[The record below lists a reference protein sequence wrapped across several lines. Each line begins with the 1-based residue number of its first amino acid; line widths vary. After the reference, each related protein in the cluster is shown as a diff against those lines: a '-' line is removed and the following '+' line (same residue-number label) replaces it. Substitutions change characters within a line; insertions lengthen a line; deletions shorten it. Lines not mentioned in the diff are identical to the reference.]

1 MRRDPPAISL
11 ITNRPVEDTWRSFQ
25 RQFITGEGVP
35 LARQSI
41 DTSEPDNT
49 CKRSPIWML
58 TSPWPSM
65 DFTELFPD
73 WISAPLLPKQKNGIV
88 SHFGSSL
95 AYIRDRNVFAQPMDT
110 VFGYLMDI
118 GYWILINPHECRL
131 IYSGKQ
137 SHWDEPNNVKIHSVV
152 LRQDGH
158 ATVRKPKKRLIHGS
172 VSAGTNSQRSL

>member
-1 MRRDPPAISL
+1 MTLSEPSTLKAVHWYCPALPNVSFLAMRRDPPAISL

-118 GYWILINPHECRL
+118 GYWILINLARMPFDL
-131 IYSGKQ
+131 Q
-137 SHWDEPNNVKIHSVV
+137 
-152 LRQDGH
+152 RQ
-158 ATVRKPKKRLIHGS
+158 TE
-172 VSAGTNSQRSL
+172 SLGWTK